1 MHLLSVGLMFQ
12 SIFGNVALDNLQ
24 WRTKDNNY
32 CHNTNVQA
40 IVEKPTQPIII
51 FEFIIKTAD
60 GAA

>member
-1 MHLLSVGLMFQ
+1 MFQ

-24 WRTKDNNY
+24 WRKKIRIAD
-32 CHNTNVQA
+32 HITNVQA